1 MVQREPGLGAPLG
14 RSVRAGPGGRT
25 PARRGKGA
33 SGSNG
38 VEPLRALVA
47 ARADGPIRGV
57 ARRLRPQAPAPFRR
71 PDRPFPLAAANNR
84 PLPPGTPWRTC
95 LPPPRGR
102 AVRCAS
108 PGAAAL
114 PSVVGAAC
122 RSPSARPPRRGHPAP
137 PWRLAQ
143 GRRNASPG
151 PGPPRPA
158 RGATIGRRSAARAS
172 DADLGSRGPGSRR
185 RRFASWSPPRTAR
198 IMVLEERCC
207 FFTVSLRWKCTP
219 TESSR
224 RGVPRLPSTTP
235 PALAAAVAQS
245 SAAHR
250 RQPQRAVVRTPAS
263 DPRSRLGARVKNLV
277 PGRVPDARPAPGHVI
292 RMCIPFWVTA
302 RRLPP

>member
-38 VEPLRALVA
+38 VAPLRALVA

-84 PLPPGTPWRTC
+84 PLPPGTPWRTR

-185 RRFASWSPPRTAR
+185 RRFASWSPPRTAASWFSR
-198 IMVLEERCC
+198 SDVAS
-207 FFTVSLRWKCTP
+207 SLCRYDGNALQL
-219 TESSR
+219 SR
-224 RGVPRLPSTTP
+224 
-235 PALAAAVAQS
+235 AAAVS
-245 SAAHR
+245 RGSLRPRHPRWLPPWHR
-250 RQPQRAVVRTPAS
+250 
-263 DPRSRLGARVKNLV
+263 
-277 PGRVPDARPAPGHVI
+277 
-292 RMCIPFWVTA
+292 A
-302 RRLPP
+302 RRRIGASRNAP

>member
-1 MVQREPGLGAPLG
+1 M
-14 RSVRAGPGGRT
+14 
-25 PARRGKGA
+25 
-33 SGSNG
+33 
-38 VEPLRALVA
+38 
-47 ARADGPIRGV
+47 
-57 ARRLRPQAPAPFRR
+57 
-71 PDRPFPLAAANNR
+71 LAAAPRARR
-84 PLPPGTPWRTC
+84 PLRLTRGGCAPQR
-95 LPPPRGR
+95 RGR
-102 AVRCAS
+102 SLSEPIGPAAS
-108 PGAAAL
+108 PRPSGAALA
-114 PSVVGAAC
+114 PGAGPPQC
-122 RSPSARPPRRGHPAP
+122 LSRPGPAP
-137 PWRLAQ
+137 ACAGRYHRAQ
-143 GRRNASPG
+143 
-151 PGPPRPA
+151 
-158 RGATIGRRSAARAS
+158 IGRSAAARAS

-250 RQPQRAVVRTPAS
+250 RQPQRAVVHTLAS